1 MSTAPVI
8 FHLPTC
14 IDAPDLPPLVARYK
28 ALRLHGLTTDPDAFS
43 STLARETAFT
53 DEVWESRIR
62 NPLNTSFIAIRK
74 EPGNSEHENAAR
86 SDIAEL
92 STREWV
98 GQVTLLGPVVDS
110 TPSGDVAGGKTD
122 KPWEAFNA
130 IDFQQAADAV
140 PRIRRGSRVVYVL
153 VGMYVRPEVRG
164 AGYGRMLVERAME
177 AVKESCARGAWDAVV
192 LAMVSRGN
200 NGAKRLYERAGFV
213 ARDEPLDVGG
223 HEEWVLE
230 CRYED
235 LRQVV

>member
-1 MSTAPVI
+1 MPTTPAI
-8 FHLPTC
+8 FHLPKC
-14 IDAPDLPPLVARYK
+14 IDPPDLPPLVARYK
-28 ALRLHGLTTDPDAFS
+28 ALRLHGLTTDPDAFG

-62 NPLNTSFIAIRK
+62 NPLSTSFIAIRK
-74 EPGNSEHENAAR
+74 EPGNSEHENASR
-86 SDIAEL
+86 SDIPEL
-92 STREWV
+92 GAREWV

-110 TPSGDVAGGKTD
+110 SPSGDVARAKTD
-122 KPWEAFNA
+122 KPWEAFDG

-164 AGYGRMLVERAME
+164 AGYGRMLVERALE
-177 AVKESCARGAWDAVV
+177 SVKESCATRAWDAVV
-192 LAMVSRGN
+192 VAMVSRGN

-213 ARDEPLDVGG
+213 VSDEPLDVGG

-230 CRYED
+230 WRYED
-235 LRQVV
+235 LKQVD